1 MHLTMST
8 RMVLKTIKNKGMGR
22 SYNLKKSPINKG
34 TAAKPSPM
42 KEPIITAALI
52 GLAATAL
59 GAGASAVQG
68 SKNRKKQEKIAKE
81 QEAAAATQSAQAGLS
96 KNLGGGKTRIA

>member
-1 MHLTMST
+1 MSI
-8 RMVLKTIKNKGMGR
+8 RVVLKTIKNKDMGR

-42 KEPIITAALI
+42 KEPITTAALI
-52 GLAATAL
+52 SLGATAL

-68 SKNRKKQEKIAKE
+68 SANRKKQEKLQKE
-81 QEAAAATQSAQAGLS
+81 QEAAAAAQSAQTGIG
-96 KNLGGGKTRIA
+96 KNLGGSKTRIA